1 MSRPP
6 KTGTGFSP
14 SADGVEPIANA
25 KIIPPRGA
33 RRVVGRDS
41 LMAGLHTARR
51 QRCVVITGPAG
62 SGKTHAL
69 LAWRRELLAL
79 NFDVAWLSLGVE
91 DDPLE
96 SFLKILQASVA
107 VVEPELGGDAGL
119 LLDRDSSELA
129 VEHWMITLVHS
140 IAQHTRELVL
150 MLDDLHHL
158 QNPRVF
164 LALQWLLDNA
174 PANLHLV
181 FSSRTA
187 VPMPLARL
195 RAHSQF
201 SEFDLRDLRFSASET
216 ARFLQMH
223 LEGIDDHSANVMHE
237 LTDGWVTGLQQL
249 VVDCKSRQ
257 RLSFERRHINDVAGL
272 VSYFE
277 REVLVYLDPQDIQL
291 LTCVSLSERFCASLG
306 GVLLDQP
313 TSLSDIRARLERLEH
328 THLFVTRF
336 KRHDRETWYRLH
348 PLLRSVLQV
357 CLKRQPQAYQ
367 QKLHADACGWL
378 MSHGYLDDAMRHAVQ
393 AGDTEAVAD
402 IVEACASD
410 LLAQGNLS
418 QLSGLLRSLT
428 AEQVAERFGLQIVMA
443 HLHLYARH
451 FEAFGQCLQHLR
463 VNTHKLAD
471 HHRHE
476 LTVLQGSLSLH
487 RDDTDALQ
495 ALLPELLAIPAHA
508 DDFAYSGRS
517 NMLAWLYLRQGNVEQ
532 ARDVLETGG
541 RPLGSP
547 RRSLLGSCMNGMC
560 LALEGRISQ
569 AENLF
574 REVLAQAEG
583 HGASYLIVSSL
594 AAVQLGSVLY
604 EQGDHE
610 AACQLLERRMRLLE
624 RVAIPDTVLQAMQT
638 IAMAH
643 WLAGRRAEAWHWLAR
658 LEDYAKRHEL
668 ARLSICALSLRLR
681 WLQQI
686 DDESGVEA
694 AVQGIE
700 QMAQRFDA
708 RGSGMS
714 MEIQTIARHG
724 VAVQRLHRNDF
735 VGAHADLQALIE
747 TAQNDRNWRY
757 RVVLHLQMAVA
768 ERGLDHQDQSRW
780 HLIEALRLGHR
791 YGLVRGVL
799 DAWTDVPA
807 MIEGALACNALDTVL
822 SFYARN
828 LMTVASGPGASAE
841 QAAGQEG
848 AHVLSIREL
857 EVLGQVAQAL
867 PNKKIA
873 RVLNLSPETVK
884 WHMKNIFYKLGVTGR
899 DEAIAKARD
908 LALKLPGDKT
918 L

>member
-1 MSRPP
+1 V
-6 KTGTGFSP
+6 
-14 SADGVEPIANA
+14 A
-25 KIIPPRGA
+25 
-33 RRVVGRDS
+33 RDS
-41 LMAGLHTARR
+41 LMAGLHIARR
-51 QRCVVITGPAG
+51 QRCVVILGPAG

-79 NFDVAWLSLGVE
+79 NFDVAWLSLGVD

-96 SFLKILQASVA
+96 SFLKGLQASVA
-107 VVEPELGGDAGL
+107 VVEPGLGGDAGL
-119 LLDRDSSELA
+119 LLDRDSSDSA

-158 QNPRVF
+158 RNQRIF

-174 PANLHLV
+174 PVNLHLV
-181 FSSRTA
+181 FSSRAA
-187 VPMPLARL
+187 VPMPLARM
-195 RAHSQF
+195 RAHSQL

-216 ARFLQMH
+216 ARFLQLH
-223 LEGIDDHSANVMHE
+223 LEGIDEYSASVMHE

-249 VVDCKSRQ
+249 AVDFKSRQ
-257 RLSFERRHINDVAGL
+257 RTTFERGQITDVVGL
-272 VSYFE
+272 VRYFE

-291 LTCVSLSERFCASLG
+291 LTCVSLCERFCASLG
-306 GVLLDQP
+306 AVLLDQP
-313 TSLSDIRARLERLEH
+313 SPIPDIKTRLDRLER
-328 THLFVTRF
+328 THFFVTRV

-348 PLLRSVLQV
+348 PLLRSVLQIR
-357 CLKRQPQAYQ
+357 LKHQPQVVL
-367 QKLHADACGWL
+367 QKLHADARGWL
-378 MSHGYLDDAMRHAVQ
+378 MSHGYLDEAMRHAVQ
-393 AGDTEAVAD
+393 AGDTEAAVD
-402 IVEACASD
+402 IVEACAND

-428 AEQVAERFGLQIVMA
+428 AEQVAERFGLHIVMA
-443 HLHLYARH
+443 HLHLYARN
-451 FEAFGQCLQHLR
+451 FEAFGQCLQHLK
-463 VNTHKLAD
+463 VNSTKLAN
-471 HHRHE
+471 HQRHE
-476 LTVLQGSLSLH
+476 LTVLQGSLALH
-487 RDDTDALQ
+487 RDDTDAML
-495 ALLPELLAIPAHA
+495 AILPELLAIPADA

-517 NMLAWLYLRQGNVEQ
+517 NMLAWLYMRQGDVEL

-547 RRSLLGSCMNGMC
+547 RRSLLGCCMNGMC
-560 LALEGRISQ
+560 LALEGHISQ

-594 AAVQLGSVLY
+594 AAVQLSSVLY

-624 RVAIPDTVLQAMQT
+624 RVAIPSTVQQAMQT

-643 WLAGRRAEAWHWLAR
+643 WLVGRRAEAWYWLAR

-668 ARLSICALSLRLR
+668 PRLSLCTLSLRLR

-686 DDESGVEA
+686 DDEPGAEA
-694 AVQGIE
+694 VVQGIE
-700 QMAQRFDA
+700 QIAQRFPA
-708 RGSGMS
+708 RGSDTL
-714 MEIQTIARHG
+714 MEIQTIARHSA
-724 VAVQRLHRNDF
+724 AVRRLHKNDF
-735 VGAHADLQALIE
+735 VGANADLQALIE
-747 TAQNDRNWRY
+747 VAQNNQNWRY

-768 ERGLDHQDQSRW
+768 ERGLDHLDESRRN
-780 HLIEALRLGHR
+780 LIEALRLGHR

-807 MIEGALACNALDTVL
+807 MIEALLACNTLDAVL
-822 SFYARN
+822 SFYARR
-828 LMTVASGPGASAE
+828 LMMVACNPSAS
-841 QAAGQEG
+841 AGQEAGQVG

-899 DEAIAKARD
+899 DEAIAKTRD
-908 LALKLPGDKT
+908 LGLKLPGDKT
-918 L
+918 I